1 MELQLANGAIDE
13 KMRDAMRARIG
24 EAPLA
29 HLESELTTRKAPV
42 EEQIQRAFD
51 TYIAVYR

>member
-1 MELQLANGAIDE
+1 MIDSYS
-13 KMRDAMRARIG
+13 KVT
-24 EAPLA
+24 
-29 HLESELTTRKAPV
+29 ELTTRKAPV